1 MKLVID
7 ERETS
12 LFDKCT
18 SLTNGLGTTNTSTTL
33 SKRVLPLGDVL
44 LLDKNDREILLFERK
59 SLADLLASIKD
70 GRYEEQSYRLIHS
83 SGLCPHHIV
92 YVIEG
97 MISQLRGPKEKKIV
111 YSAITSLG
119 VFKGYS
125 VLRTSSVQ
133 ETAELLLALADKVGR
148 DMAKGKVPWT
158 PTVRE
163 QYNVE
168 HVNVTVPDDQG
179 IMNNS
184 VNEPMNEPINE
195 CANKPMVQPLPAAYC
210 TVVKKVKK
218 DNITPAN
225 MGEIVLCQVPGVS
238 SVSAIAIMSKFR
250 SIAHLIQELS
260 QNPAC
265 LDGIMCVSKDKSR
278 KLSKTI
284 IKNIKTF
291 LLYSGTEETNET
303 TDMVLGTDLETS
315 T

>member
-12 LFDKCT
+12 LFDKCVH
-18 SLTNGLGTTNTSTTL
+18 LGNGTEAGGHGTDIT
-33 SKRVLPLGDVL
+33 KRVLPLGDVL

-70 GRYEEQSYRLIHS
+70 GRYEEQSYRLLHS

-111 YSAITSLG
+111 YSAMTSLG

-133 ETAELLLALADKVGR
+133 ETAELLLAIADKVGR
-148 DMAKGKVPWT
+148 DMDKGKVPWT
-158 PTVRE
+158 PS
-163 QYNVE
+163 
-168 HVNVTVPDDQG
+168 VPQQTPGNEDNT
-179 IMNNS
+179 ICTAATTTS
-184 VNEPMNEPINE
+184 VS
-195 CANKPMVQPLPAAYC
+195 ASSYC

-225 MGEIVLCQVPGVS
+225 MGEIILCQVPGVS

-250 SIAHLIQELS
+250 SISHLIQELS
-260 QNPAC
+260 LNPSC
-265 LDGIMCVSKDKSR
+265 LDGIVCVSKDKAR

-284 IKNIKTF
+284 IQNIKTF
-291 LLYSGTEETNET
+291 LLYSGTEVGADLVGAT
-303 TDMVLGTDLETS
+303 TVNDDADIVDNDVVVSM
-315 T
+315 

>member
-1 MKLVID
+1 
-7 ERETS
+7 
-12 LFDKCT
+12 
-18 SLTNGLGTTNTSTTL
+18 
-33 SKRVLPLGDVL
+33 VL

-111 YSAITSLG
+111 YSAMTSLG

-168 HVNVTVPDDQG
+168 HVNVVVTDDQG

-184 VNEPMNEPINE
+184 VNEPINEPMNEHV
-195 CANKPMVQPLPAAYC
+195 VQPLPAAYC
-210 TVVKKVKK
+210 TVVKKIKK

-260 QNPAC
+260 QNPTC

-291 LLYSGTEETNET
+291 LLYSGPESIHPGESSESVDHVVTDEVETNI
-303 TDMVLGTDLETS
+303 
-315 T
+315 

>member
-7 ERETS
+7 ERETA

-18 SLTNGLGTTNTSTTL
+18 SLTNGLGTTDPETTL
-33 SKRVLPLGDVL
+33 TKRVLPLGDVL

-111 YSAITSLG
+111 YSAMTSLG

-133 ETAELLLALADKVGR
+133 ETAELLLAIADKVGR
-148 DMAKGKVPWT
+148 DMAKGKAPWT
-158 PTVRE
+158 PTVHE
-163 QYNVE
+163 QQHQAPAHDNVE
-168 HVNVTVPDDQG
+168 VTDDQG
-179 IMNNS
+179 LMNNS
-184 VNEPMNEPINE
+184 VNEPVDNTT
-195 CANKPMVQPLPAAYC
+195 VQPLPAAYC

-260 QNPAC
+260 QNPTC
-265 LDGIMCVSKDKSR
+265 LDGIMCASKDKSR

-284 IKNIKTF
+284 IKNVKTF
-291 LLYSGTEETNET
+291 LLYPGPEAIHPAESSESVDNVVTDEIETNH
-303 TDMVLGTDLETS
+303 
-315 T
+315 